1 MLAGISRLLIF
12 AQILHANELFTI
24 SVLAMDLDRFAPNP
38 RELYLSEL
46 RRETGRQA
54 LQFGAPT
61 DRLECS
67 VRELRAIQTELHQAS
82 RLQVYDGD
90 QFFVEETRNSEVR
103 FGEVPSPFQQVRD
116 KFTIIEHCQRCQV
129 RHQLE
134 QGTKPISP
142 MLSFIVGK
150 PSL

>member
-1 MLAGISRLLIF
+1 MTSLGPVRLRLASEGVFLIIALRAESLSRGAEPRDKHCSLVLL
-12 AQILHANELFTI
+12 
-24 SVLAMDLDRFAPNP
+24 
-38 RELYLSEL
+38 
-46 RRETGRQA
+46 
-54 LQFGAPT
+54 T
-61 DRLECS
+61 DRLKCS
-67 VRELRAIQTELHQAS
+67 VRELGAIQTELYQAS
-82 RLQVYDGD
+82 RIQVYDFN
-90 QFFVEETRNSEVR
+90 QIFVKQVRNSEVQ
-103 FGEVPSPFQQVRD
+103 FCEVPPHFQQYGD